1 MGRWDSD
8 AEDWRG
14 WKDGKYDNRYA
25 GTSRRKSYRNP
36 YKKKQAKKIG
46 IGITVF
52 LVIGAIGLFVL
63 FEQPQFLANLPFS
76 EFDKIKEKT
85 LDATES
91 AKNTLTDTINNSNLQ
106 DTVDSAQKQIKD
118 SAKSVPSDI
127 EKSFSPVQDVIKDAV
142 KPVQP
147 KIKDTIESIHNKI
160 TETTE
165 PLIPIDSKKSH
176 DELVQYALEE
186 INKDRAKNN
195 LTPVLLSTNVAA
207 QNHADDVIAQRM
219 ISHWMSN
226 GEKPYMTY
234 TRLGGTGSVSQNIA
248 TSSCSGYGCST
259 DPIAQ
264 ITSSEYDMMYD
275 DGPSNWGHRD
285 NILRPYHTHVSIGIS
300 FNDNFFVMV
309 QNFEDNYLISENPIS
324 ATGNHVSIN
333 SDLKSG
339 SIKNIGIFY
348 DSLPTPELY
357 LQHRNDGYYE
367 LGDNI
372 AVVVQ
377 PPPPNSYYDQPTG
390 YKLIE
395 ADRWNDG
402 NSVVIDF
409 DLSSVLTIPGVYT
422 VGVWVDEGGESFMV
436 TNYSI
441 FYKG

>member
-8 AEDWRG
+8 DEDWRG

-36 YKKKQAKKIG
+36 YKKQQAKKIG

-85 LDATES
+85 LDATKS
-91 AKNTLTDTINNSNLQ
+91 AKNTITDTINNSNLQ
-106 DTVDSAQKQIKD
+106 ETVDSAQKQIKD

-127 EKSFSPVQDVIKDAV
+127 EKSLSPVQDVIKDAV

-147 KIKDTIESIHNKI
+147 EIKDTIESVQNKI

-275 DGPSNWGHRD
+275 DGSSNWGHRD

-324 ATGNHVSIN
+324 ATGNHVTIN
-333 SDLKSG
+333 SALKSG

-377 PPPPNSYYDQPTG
+377 PPPPNSYYTQPSG

-395 ADRWNDG
+395 ADRWNGG
-402 NSVVIDF
+402 NSVLIDF

>member
-46 IGITVF
+46 IGITIF
-52 LVIGAIGLFVL
+52 LIIGAIGFVI
-63 FEQPQFLANLPFS
+63 FEQPQFLTNLPFS

-106 DTVDSAQKQIKD
+106 ETVDSAQKQIKD

-127 EKSFSPVQDVIKDAV
+127 EKSLSPVQDVIKDAV

-147 KIKDTIESIHNKI
+147 EIKDTIESVQNKI

-165 PLIPIDSKKSH
+165 PLITIDSKKSH

-195 LTPVLLSTNVAA
+195 LNPVLLSTNVAA

-234 TRLGGTGSVSQNIA
+234 TSLGGTGSVSQNIA

-259 DPIAQ
+259 DPITQ

-275 DGPSNWGHRD
+275 DASSNWGHRD
-285 NILRPYHTHVSIGIS
+285 NILQPYHTHVSIGIS

-324 ATGNHVSIN
+324 VTGNHVSIN

-339 SIKNIGIFY
+339 SIQSIGIFY

-367 LGDNI
+367 LGDNV

-377 PPPPNSYYDQPTG
+377 PPPPNSYYDQPSG

-395 ADRWNDG
+395 ADRWNGD
-402 NSVVIDF
+402 NSVLIDF
-409 DLSSVLTIPGVYT
+409 DLSSVLTRPGVYT
-422 VGVWVDEGGESFMV
+422 VGVWVDEGGESFLV